1 MNSTNNNSYKMAAA
15 KVFLDLYTLIKA
27 DEQEIE
33 HNENKIDNTI
43 DDKPNQINLL
53 DLNKDIINIIGDFVK
68 QDNVQREKDN
78 LKRERE
84 EIENVEQIING
95 KKIIFRNFC
104 GNHISD
110 TYRLN
115 TKEAI
120 KKYIFDYVNEEFPDI
135 KTYANNYKIR
145 LNKDDKRMCAWVLF
159 KRCKLILAQNKVIYN
174 MEDEKDFFE
183 EYLTVN
189 KLNLKKTG

>member
-15 KVFLDLYTLIKA
+15 KVFLDLYALIKA

-33 HNENKIDNTI
+33 LNENKIDNTI

-68 QDNVQREKDN
+68 KDN

-95 KKIIFRNFC
+95 KTIIFRNFV
-104 GNHISD
+104 
-110 TYRLN
+110 
-115 TKEAI
+115 AI
-120 KKYIFDYVNEEFPDI
+120 TLVTHTD
-135 KTYANNYKIR
+135 
-145 LNKDDKRMCAWVLF
+145 
-159 KRCKLILAQNKVIYN
+159 
-174 MEDEKDFFE
+174 
-183 EYLTVN
+183 
-189 KLNLKKTG
+189 

>member
-1 MNSTNNNSYKMAAA
+1 MMNSTNNDSYKMAAA
-15 KVFLDLYTLIKA
+15 KVFSNLYALIKQ

-33 HNENKIDNTI
+33 HNEYK
-43 DDKPNQINLL
+43 INLL

-68 QDNVQREKDN
+68 KDN
-78 LKRERE
+78 LKREKE
-84 EIENVEQIING
+84 EIENVEQMING
-95 KKIIFRNFC
+95 KKIMFRNFC

-110 TYRLN
+110 TYKLN
-115 TKEAI
+115 TKEAL

-135 KTYANNYKIR
+135 KTYAKNYKIR

-174 MEDEKDFFE
+174 MDDEKDFFE
-183 EYLTVN
+183 EYLT
-189 KLNLKKTG
+189 LNNLSMKQKFEYHNNVY